1 MTAIPVSAF
10 YQEGDARAYVRF
22 CFAKQDAVLDEAVAR
37 LAGFFE
43 RRGVEEQQMS
53 DDSCQ

>member
-43 RRGVEEQQMS
+43 RRGVEEPQMS
-53 DDSCQ
+53 DAR